1 MNDLLL
7 MQIILGDI
15 AVNKNYGIVMKK
27 WRELFNITQSDVAKE
42 LNIKQ
47 SVISDYENNR
57 RNSPGIEFLRNYV
70 KALIKVGREEHKKEY
85 EGIKNNLGI
94 KNIANKLFAGEFMKE
109 LTTKQVLNRLKA
121 VQIVSQPEQA
131 KFKNY
136 LFLSDR
142 ITSILMKQP
151 TYKLLKNLKS
161 KEGTIYVFSNVKTGK
176 IPLITLK
183 ILSKL
188 NRIQMPK
195 LVIFQ
200 SDNLKLSGFARRTAK
215 TNNITIGV
223 TKEDNNTIKSL
234 LNVNARNTINV

>member
-85 EGIKNNLGI
+85 E
-94 KNIANKLFAGEFMKE
+94 
-109 LTTKQVLNRLKA
+109 
-121 VQIVSQPEQA
+121 
-131 KFKNY
+131 
-136 LFLSDR
+136 
-142 ITSILMKQP
+142 
-151 TYKLLKNLKS
+151 
-161 KEGTIYVFSNVKTGK
+161 
-176 IPLITLK
+176 
-183 ILSKL
+183 
-188 NRIQMPK
+188 
-195 LVIFQ
+195 
-200 SDNLKLSGFARRTAK
+200 
-215 TNNITIGV
+215 
-223 TKEDNNTIKSL
+223 
-234 LNVNARNTINV
+234 